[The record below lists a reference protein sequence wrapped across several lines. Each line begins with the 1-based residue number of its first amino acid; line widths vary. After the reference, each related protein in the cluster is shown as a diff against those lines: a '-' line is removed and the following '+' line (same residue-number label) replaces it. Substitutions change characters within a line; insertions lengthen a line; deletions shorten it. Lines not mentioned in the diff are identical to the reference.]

1 MIMPRQRGIWHVVP
15 PIAPGEPAPSP
26 DRAMPDNV
34 PVIDADLPINFEARR
49 VQRISLDEKVENLIF
64 LIESQIDVLVPEVRA
79 AGRLPE
85 LYRRVRNLVDRLEAQ
100 AVVDANLDES
110 ENGAE
115 SAASAMPVQEQ
126 MPPLPEGRA

>member
-1 MIMPRQRGIWHVVP
+1 
-15 PIAPGEPAPSP
+15 
-26 DRAMPDNV
+26 
-34 PVIDADLPINFEARR
+34 
-49 VQRISLDEKVENLIF
+49 
-64 LIESQIDVLVPEVRA
+64 VRA

-115 SAASAMPVQEQ
+115 PAAVDRATPAQEE
-126 MPPLPEGRA
+126 MPPSPGATAGSVDHSIEDSTP